1 MRARAIKHDESCLIC
16 QELYNPYKKRI
27 NEVFKARLRK
37 IFNQQW
43 ERRFPMSDYESRKVI
58 FHEILLFAI
67 TPDYQCFT
75 KLPSSLNL
83 KNTPN

>member
-1 MRARAIKHDESCLIC
+1 MGYGLLLHVMHAHA
-16 QELYNPYKKRI
+16 RI

-43 ERRFPMSDYESRKVI
+43 ERRFFMPDYESCKVI
-58 FHEILLFAI
+58 FHEILLFII
-67 TPDYQCFT
+67 TPDYQYFT